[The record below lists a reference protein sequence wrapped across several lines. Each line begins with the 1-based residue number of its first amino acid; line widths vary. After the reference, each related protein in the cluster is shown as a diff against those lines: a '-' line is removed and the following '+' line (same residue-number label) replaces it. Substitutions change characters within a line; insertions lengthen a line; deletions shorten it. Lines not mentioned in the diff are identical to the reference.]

1 MGNRIS
7 EHKDSKQ
14 NKTKNKIE
22 PHQQNNNKNN
32 NERQNQISC
41 FYCNARRRVINKTD
55 ELELYVVEE
64 NPDIICITESW
75 ANSNIGDGEI
85 NINGYT
91 VF

>member
-1 MGNRIS
+1 MGNRTS
-7 EHKDSKQ
+7 EHKDSKK
-14 NKTKNKIE
+14 NKTNKIE

-41 FYCNARRRVINKTD
+41 FYCNARSDINKTD

-75 ANSNIGDGEI
+75 ANSNIGNGEEK
-85 NINGYT
+85 
-91 VF
+91 